1 MINLQSRMPPELS
14 VLIRLQSIDGRM
26 SELNQEIA
34 ALPKHIAL
42 IERKLESHERRL
54 EADRA
59 ALSANQKDRKRLEG
73 DIQVQEQKMSKLR
86 GQMADAKT
94 NEQYRAFQHEIEF
107 CENEIRKSED
117 QILDRMGESEVLEK
131 NVKAAEG
138 ALKKERAQVEGEKQQ
153 ARERTA
159 ADQSAVAELQAERN
173 RLVAQVGSSVYTQ
186 YERIR
191 KTRHGLALSEAVD
204 GRCTACQMSLRLQFL
219 QDLRKSQKVMNCESC
234 GRILYLNP
242 PTTLEDLTGE
252 AAPAAQS

>member
-1 MINLQSRMPPELS
+1 MINLLSRMPPELS

-73 DIQVQEQKMSKLR
+73 DIQIQEQKISKLK
-86 GQMADAKT
+86 GQMVDAKT

-117 QILDRMGESEVLEK
+117 QILDRMGESEVLER
-131 NVKAAEG
+131 NVKTAEG
-138 ALKKERAQVEGEKQQ
+138 ALKTERAQVEAEKQQ

-159 ADQSAVAELQAERN
+159 VDQKAAAELQSERAQ
-173 RLVAQVGSSVYTQ
+173 LVAQIGNSLYTQ

-191 KTRHGLALSEAVD
+191 KARHGVALSEALD

-219 QDLRKSQKVMNCESC
+219 QDLKKSAKVMNCESC

-242 PTTLEDLTGE
+242 PATLEDLTGE